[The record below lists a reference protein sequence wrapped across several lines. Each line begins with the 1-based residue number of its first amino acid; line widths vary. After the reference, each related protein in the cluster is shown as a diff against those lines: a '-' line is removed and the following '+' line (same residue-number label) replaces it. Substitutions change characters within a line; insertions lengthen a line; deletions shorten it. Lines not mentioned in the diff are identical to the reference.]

1 MKTLTRL
8 QVLEKQNKDLRTRLE
23 NRQVKAELSL
33 DATGEELKD
42 LRIQAGIKDATILM
56 LQKEIAALTKEL
68 GEAKDLRAETMQA
81 RIAAAAAAAVAEATA
96 PLIDELAKAHAE
108 IARLKTIINKDPSNS
123 SIPPGQSG
131 FKRHAHNSREKSG
144 LRIGGQPGHPGHRL
158 SLPSNLDELVEK
170 GIVTKKLIDHTDG
183 ADDYISR
190 FVIDI
195 KVTTTVTEHRFA
207 AGAELPEN
215 LYNEVSYGD
224 NIKAMSVL
232 LLNEGVIAEK
242 RFSDILT
249 GLTQGAV
256 TISPATLERFQAQF
270 AKKLEANGELEAI
283 KQDLLNGE
291 VMHTDDTPMRCVETV
306 EFNDNGGMV
315 IQTAEGKSFSTT
327 VRTYSNDRSTLY
339 TVNPKKD
346 QEGVDRDGV
355 LPVFL
360 GTLSHDHETKFY
372 NYGSAHS
379 TCGEHLLRDLK
390 GLRDLW
396 KIPWAGDMRAHV
408 AGMNNHKNRDLLNNI
423 TACDPELL
431 ASFERTFDELLARGK
446 AEFGQMKDGDFG
458 FDEFRKMLNRLTDFK
473 DCYLLFIRD
482 YKAPFT
488 NNMAERDLRA
498 EKTRQKVSLSFRSWG
513 GITNHAKIRSFV
525 STAKKRKCD
534 LFAAI
539 AQVINGVPVL
549 RAV

>member
-1 MKTLTRL
+1 MKALTRL

-23 NRQVKAELSL
+23 NRQGKAELYFAENE
-33 DATGEELKD
+33 DELKE
-42 LRIQAGIKDATILM
+42 LRISVRDNDAIVAM
-56 LQKEIAALTKEL
+56 LQKEIGALTKEL
-68 GEAKDLRAETMQA
+68 GEAKNLRAETMQV
-81 RIAAAAAAAVAEATA
+81 RIDAAVAAATA
-96 PLIDELAKAHAE
+96 PLLAELEKTHME
-108 IARLKTIINKDPSNS
+108 IARLKAIINKDPSNS

-131 FKRHAHNSREKSG
+131 FKRHAQNSREKSG
-144 LRIGGQPGHPGHRL
+144 RRIGGQPGHPGHRL
-158 SLPSNLDELVEK
+158 SLPANMDELVEK
-170 GIVTKKLIDHTDG
+170 GIVTKLLVDHTGG
-183 ADDYISR
+183 AVDYISR
-190 FVIDI
+190 FVIDV

-207 AGAELPEN
+207 VGAELPEN

-249 GLTQGAV
+249 GLTQGTV
-256 TISPATLERFQAQF
+256 TISPATLESFLRQF
-270 AKKLEANGELEAI
+270 AKKLEGNGELEAI

-306 EFNDNGGMV
+306 EFKDDGGMV
-315 IQTAEGKSFSTT
+315 VQTAEGKSFTAT

-339 TVNPKKD
+339 TVNPAKD
-346 QEGVDRDGV
+346 KEGVERDNV
-355 LPVFL
+355 LPGFL

-372 NYGSAHS
+372 GYGSAHS

-396 KIPWAGDMRAHV
+396 KIPWAGDMRAYV
-408 AGMNNHKNRDLLNNI
+408 AGMNKHKNRDLLNNI
-423 TACDPELL
+423 SACDPVLL
-431 ASFERTFDELLARGK
+431 ADFERTFDEMLERGRADFALMK
-446 AEFGQMKDGDFG
+446 EGGFGY
-458 FDEFRKMLNRLTDFK
+458 DEFRKILNRLTDFK

-539 AQVINGVPVL
+539 AQVINCEPVL
-549 RAV
+549 REA